1 MRRKHIN
8 KKELLNKISIN
19 KLLPNIITLS
29 SLFVGLSQIK
39 FALVCKW
46 EFAVVTVF
54 ISAILDASDGK
65 LARLLNSCSRFGAEL
80 DSIADFAAFGLGPA
94 ITLYLY
100 SLSSLNRIGWTIC
113 IFFAI
118 CMGLRLARFN
128 THDIEDVKTPL
139 SGHFFT
145 GVPAPAGAVL
155 AEFPIILYNAF
166 EIDFFKNPYLCLVNL
181 IIVGLL
187 CISTL
192 PTLSI
197 KKFHIKKE
205 QYNKFFL
212 LIIVS
217 VSIIFM
223 FTWKALSIL
232 VILYIISIFICKR
245 KAKLILKESNKLL

>member
-1 MRRKHIN
+1 MSRKHIN
-8 KKELLNKISIN
+8 KKEILNKVSIN
-19 KLLPNIITLS
+19 KLIPNIITLS
-29 SLFVGLSQIK
+29 SLFVGLTQIK
-39 FALVCKW
+39 FALVGKW
-46 EFAVVTVF
+46 EFAVVTVL
-54 ISAILDASDGK
+54 ISAILDASDGR

-80 DSIADFAAFGLGPA
+80 DSIADFAAFGIGPA

-100 SLSSLNRIGWTIC
+100 SLSNLHRIGWIAA

-128 THDIEDVKTPL
+128 THDIENVKTPL

-166 EIDFFKNPYLCLVNL
+166 EIDVFKNPYLCLVNI

-187 CISTL
+187 CVSTL

-197 KKFHIKKE
+197 KKAHIKNE
-205 QYNKFFL
+205 QYTEFFL
-212 LIIVS
+212 LIIMS
-217 VSIIFM
+217 VSIIFI
-223 FTWKALSIL
+223 FTWKALSVL
-232 VILYIISIFICKR
+232 VVMYVISIFTCSR
-245 KAKLILKESNKLL
+245 KAKALLNNGN

>member
-1 MRRKHIN
+1 MHRKRIN
-8 KKELLNKISIN
+8 KKVLLNKISIN
-19 KLLPNIITLS
+19 KLIPNIITLS
-29 SLFVGLSQIK
+29 SLFVGLTQIK
-39 FALVCKW
+39 FALVGKW
-46 EFAVVTVF
+46 EFAVVTVLV
-54 ISAILDASDGK
+54 SAILDASDGR

-100 SLSSLNRIGWTIC
+100 SLSNLKRIGWIASV
-113 IFFAI
+113 FFAI

-128 THDIEDVKTPL
+128 THDIENIKTPL

-166 EIDFFKNPYLCLVNL
+166 EIDLFKNPYLCLFNI

-197 KKFHIKKE
+197 KKMHIKKE
-205 QYNKFFL
+205 QYTKFFL
-212 LIIVS
+212 LIIMCAG
-217 VSIIFM
+217 IIFI
-223 FTWKALSIL
+223 FTWIALSLL
-232 VILYIISIFICKR
+232 VIMYIISIFTCNK
-245 KAKLILKESNKLL
+245 KAKVILKSVNKN